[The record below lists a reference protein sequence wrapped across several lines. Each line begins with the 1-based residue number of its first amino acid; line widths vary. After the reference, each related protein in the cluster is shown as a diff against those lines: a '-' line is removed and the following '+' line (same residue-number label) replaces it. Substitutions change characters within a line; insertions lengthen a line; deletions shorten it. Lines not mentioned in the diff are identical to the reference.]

1 MNLESLVEKFES
13 ERFISLIEYAQE
25 LTENDF
31 EFILEFFKSFNCHW
45 CLIDLNSN
53 QEIKFNE
60 SKFKEEINSLMNSN
74 KERWILY
81 DNLPRGA
88 LKCEPNN
95 LIIKDTSVEDGICI
109 PRKGMIYK
117 TINKKGDKNAEYFKL
132 LKERKNIKRP
142 KFFMFNWNKQNEEE
156 KPIRKQVKTS
166 FETHYR
172 SILTPDLVK
181 DYYALKH
188 KKRINFKEYF

>member
-1 MNLESLVEKFES
+1 MNLESLVEKFKS
-13 ERFISLIEYAQE
+13 ERIISLIEYAQE

-74 KERWILY
+74 KERNRLY

-95 LIIKDTSVEDGICI
+95 FQDTGVEYGICI

-142 KFFMFNWNKQNEEE
+142 KFFMFNWNKKNSEE
-156 KPIRKQVKTS
+156 KKAKKQIKNS
-166 FETHYR
+166 LETHYR

-181 DYYALKH
+181 DYYALKNN
-188 KKRINFKEYF
+188 KRINFKEYF